1 MGQGMIVAPQP
12 EAVEAGAIVLKRG
25 GNAVDAAITCALV
38 QGVVD
43 PLMTGIAGF
52 GSLQEFLETGYRRFH
67 EIDEPGRFLDD
78 LATRVGEV
86 FERVYGEALEN
97 LEGDW

>member
-1 MGQGMIVAPQP
+1 M
-12 EAVEAGAIVLKRG
+12 
-25 GNAVDAAITCALV
+25 
-38 QGVVD
+38 
-43 PLMTGIAGF
+43 AGF